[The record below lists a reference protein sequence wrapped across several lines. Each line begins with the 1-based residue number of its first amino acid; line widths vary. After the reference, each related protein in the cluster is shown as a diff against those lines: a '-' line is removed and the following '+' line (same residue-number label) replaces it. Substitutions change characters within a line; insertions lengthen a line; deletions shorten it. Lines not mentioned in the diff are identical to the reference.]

1 MSGLMRYKAMPG
13 AVVVLALI
21 GVACGG
27 PQGFTETSPSV
38 VVSEPPTTVPE
49 DDVALKAR
57 ADLAARLG
65 VEVDSIQVS
74 MVEEVVWRDGSI
86 GCPEPGMVYT
96 QALVE
101 GRRVTLLHDGTTY
114 YYHQGHDNDPFLCE
128 EPDEDSYLSKEDVL
142 NPPKGDTEVIPP
154 PGYNE

>member
-1 MSGLMRYKAMPG
+1 MVL
-13 AVVVLALI
+13 LALI
-21 GVACGG
+21 GVACGDR
-27 PQGFTETSPSV
+27 QGFTETSPRV
-38 VVSEPPTTVPE
+38 VMSEPSTTVRQN
-49 DDVALKAR
+49 DAVVKAR

-65 VEVDSIQVS
+65 VEVESIEVS
-74 MVEEVVWRDGSI
+74 KAEEVVWRDGSI

-101 GRRVTLLHDGTTY
+101 GLRLTLLHDGTTY
-114 YYHQGHDNDPFLCE
+114 YYHQGDDQDPFLCD

-154 PGYNE
+154 PGYDE